1 VPRSPEA
8 LRKIAPYLNIGGIFA
23 GCLVLGVLLGRWLDV
38 RYGTEPWL
46 LLGGSV
52 LGMGAG
58 FYHFFKVVL
67 KREDRDKPGPNP

>member
-1 VPRSPEA
+1 
-8 LRKIAPYLNIGGIFA
+8 
-23 GCLVLGVLLGRWLDV
+23 LVLGVLLGRWLDV